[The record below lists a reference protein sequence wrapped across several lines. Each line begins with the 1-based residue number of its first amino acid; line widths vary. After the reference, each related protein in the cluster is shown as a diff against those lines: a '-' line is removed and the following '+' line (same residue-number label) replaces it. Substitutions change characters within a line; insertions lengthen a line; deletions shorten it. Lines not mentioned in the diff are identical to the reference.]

1 LSSAD
6 EQATAAA
13 SSPVQDRNLT
23 AWQAM
28 PRRAAPCPLQPQGKI
43 RGNARPDVPEN
54 SATRYMP
61 GLSAASVTEN

>member
-1 LSSAD
+1 M
-6 EQATAAA
+6 
-13 SSPVQDRNLT
+13 QDRNLT

-28 PRRAAPCPLQPQGKI
+28 PRRADPCPLQPQGKI
-43 RGNARPDVPEN
+43 RGNARPDVQED